1 MSQSYTF
8 VLELNANDAHDFF
21 LKTDSYCNLSLPLP
35 PYFNFSVLLNDLS
48 KAISKKTLSDYFNV
62 TVVKNMADTMDLNH
76 IIYGNK
82 GSNLSWR
89 PLQLI
94 HPLAYLALVNILTQE
109 NNWKKIQNRFKKLSS
124 LSNVSCLS
132 IPIANSTRKNSN
144 KGEQILQWWTGI
156 EQKSIALSLEY
167 DYIFSTDV
175 ADCYSSIYTHSLAW
189 AIDGIKLAKTRNYRE
204 DKDISGKNKKFY
216 LGNKID
222 RCIQQMQ
229 NRQTNGIPQGSV
241 LMDFIAEILFN
252 YLDFL
257 LTLEIKKQNINRDNY
272 TILRFRDDYRIFVK
286 NKAEGEKIIKILS
299 GLLRTFGLKLNENK
313 TFGSNDIIS
322 NSIKQDKI
330 PSLEIIFN
338 EKMGLQK
345 KLLILREHSKKYPN
359 SGSIFRLLKLLR
371 ETADLDEFGI
381 NYEVIISILLDIG
394 INNPKVIPN
403 VCAFISDLL
412 PLTNNSDYIK
422 SLIFDKLSKMSNS
435 GLSQIWLQRI
445 LKDNLQSYSFSEK
458 LCQQVDENTFPSD
471 LWNISWLPNNSKGNR
486 IKEIMDT
493 TPIICWDTFHKL
505 SENISND
512 EVDVMSAYL
521 Y

>member
-1 MSQSYTF
+1 MSQPPKYILDLT
-8 VLELNANDAHDFF
+8 ANQAHDEF
-21 LKTDSYCNLSLPLP
+21 LKNKNYCNLNLP
-35 PYFNFSVLLNDLS
+35 PYFHFEDLLIKLS
-48 KAISKKTLSDYFNV
+48 GFIKKQPLSLFLGE
-62 TVVKNMADTMDLNH
+62 TARSNMADTMDLNH

-82 GSNLSWR
+82 SGNLSWR

-94 HPLAYLALVNILTQE
+94 HPLAYLALVNIITQE

-132 IPIANSTRKNSN
+132 IPIANSTRKKSN

-167 DYIFSTDV
+167 DYIFNTDI

-189 AIDGIKLAKTRNYRE
+189 AIDGIKLAKTRDYRN
-204 DKDISGKNKKFY
+204 DKNK
-216 LGNKID
+216 LGNKVDI
-222 RCIQQMQ
+222 CIQQMQ

-286 NKAEGEKIIKILS
+286 NKSDGEKIIKILS
-299 GLLRTFGLKLNENK
+299 TTLRTFGLKLNESK
-313 TFGSNDIIS
+313 TVGGNDIIT

-359 SGSIFRLLKLLR
+359 AGSIFRLLKHLR
-371 ETADLDEFGI
+371 ETANLNEYFI

-412 PLTNNSDYIK
+412 PLTDNPDYIK
-422 SLIFDKLSKMSNS
+422 GLIFNKLSKMSNS

-445 LKDNLQSYSFSEK
+445 LKDNLQSYRFTEK
-458 LCQQVDENTFPSD
+458 LCQQVGANTSPSD
-471 LWNISWLPNNSKGNR
+471 LWNISWLPNNSEGNR

-493 TPIICWDTFHKL
+493 TPIICWDTFNKL
-505 SENISND
+505 SENISSD
-512 EVDVMSAYL
+512 EVDVMSPYL

>member
-8 VLELNANDAHDFF
+8 VLELNANDAHNFF
-21 LKTDSYCNLSLPLP
+21 LKTDSYCNLSLP
-35 PYFNFSVLLNDLS
+35 PYFNFSELLSELS
-48 KAISKKTLSDYFNV
+48 RSLSKKTLSDYFNV
-62 TVVKNMADTMDLNH
+62 TVVKDMADTMDLNY

-94 HPLAYLALVNILTQE
+94 HPLAYLALVNVLTQE
-109 NNWKKIQNRFKKLSS
+109 NNWKKIKNRFKKLSS

-132 IPIANSTRKNSN
+132 IPIANSERKNSN
-144 KGEQILQWWTGI
+144 QGEQILQWWTGM

-167 DYIFSTDV
+167 DYVFNTDV

-189 AIDGIKLAKTRNYRE
+189 AIDGIKLAKTRDYRN
-204 DKDISGKNKKFY
+204 DKNK

-222 RCIQQMQ
+222 ICIQQMQ

-241 LMDFIAEILFN
+241 LMDFIAEILLN

-257 LTLEIKKQNINRDNY
+257 LTLEIKNQGINRDNY
-272 TILRFRDDYRIFVK
+272 TILRYRDDYRIFVK
-286 NKAEGEKIIKILS
+286 NKYDGEKIIKILS
-299 GLLRTFGLKLNENK
+299 SLLRTFGLKLNENK
-313 TFGSNDIIS
+313 TFGSNDIIT

-359 SGSIFRLLKLLR
+359 SGSIFRLLKYLR
-371 ETADLDEFGI
+371 ETANLNEFGI
-381 NYEVIISILLDIG
+381 NYEVIISILLDIA
-394 INNPKVIPN
+394 INNPKLVPN
-403 VCAFISDLL
+403 ACAFISDFL
-412 PLTNNSDYIK
+412 PLVDNPEYMK
-422 SLIFDKLSKMSNS
+422 GLIFNKLSKMPNS

-445 LKDNLQSYSFSEK
+445 LKDNWQSYGFNEK
-458 LCQQVDENTFPSD
+458 LCHQVDKDKFPSE
-471 LWNISWLPNNSKGNR
+471 LWNISWLPNNSKGNK
-486 IKEIMDT
+486 IKQIMSS
-493 TPIICWDTFHKL
+493 TPIIYWDIFNNL
-505 SENISND
+505 SEIVSSD
-512 EVDVMSAYL
+512 EVNIMSIYM

>member
-8 VLELNANDAHDFF
+8 VLELNANDAHNFF
-21 LKTDSYCNLSLPLP
+21 LKTDSYCNLSLP
-35 PYFNFSVLLNDLS
+35 PYFNFSELLSELS
-48 KAISKKTLSDYFNV
+48 RSLSKKTLSDYFNV
-62 TVVKNMADTMDLNH
+62 TVVKDMADTMDLNY

-94 HPLAYLALVNILTQE
+94 HPLAYLALVNVLTQE
-109 NNWKKIQNRFKKLSS
+109 NNWKKIKNRFKKLSS

-132 IPIANSTRKNSN
+132 IPIANSERKNSN
-144 KGEQILQWWTGI
+144 QGEQILQWWTGM

-167 DYIFSTDV
+167 DYVFNTDV

-189 AIDGIKLAKTRNYRE
+189 AIDGIKLAKTRDYRN
-204 DKDISGKNKKFY
+204 DKNK

-222 RCIQQMQ
+222 ICIQQMQ

-241 LMDFIAEILFN
+241 LMDFIAEILLN

-257 LTLEIKKQNINRDNY
+257 LTLEIKNQGINRDNY
-272 TILRFRDDYRIFVK
+272 TILRYRDDYRIFVK
-286 NKAEGEKIIKILS
+286 NKYDGEKIIKILS
-299 GLLRTFGLKLNENK
+299 SLLRTFGLKLNENK
-313 TFGSNDIIS
+313 TFGSNDIIT

-359 SGSIFRLLKLLR
+359 SGSIFRLLKYLR
-371 ETADLDEFGI
+371 ETANLNEFGI
-381 NYEVIISILLDIG
+381 NYEVIISILLDIA
-394 INNPKVIPN
+394 INNPKLVPN
-403 VCAFISDLL
+403 ACAFISDFL
-412 PLTNNSDYIK
+412 PLVDNPEYMK
-422 SLIFDKLSKMSNS
+422 GLIFNKLSKMPNS

-445 LKDNLQSYSFSEK
+445 LKDNWQSYGFNEK
-458 LCQQVDENTFPSD
+458 LCHQVDKDKFPSD
-471 LWNISWLPNNSKGNR
+471 LWNISWLPNNSKGNK
-486 IKEIMDT
+486 IKQIMSS
-493 TPIICWDTFHKL
+493 TPIIYWDTFNNL
-505 SENISND
+505 SEIVSSD
-512 EVDVMSAYL
+512 EVNIMSIYM

>member
-1 MSQSYTF
+1 MSKSYTL
-8 VLELNANDAHDFF
+8 VLELDANDAHDFF
-21 LKTDSYCNLSLPLP
+21 LKTDSYCNLSLP
-35 PYFNFSVLLNDLS
+35 PYFNFSELLNKLS
-48 KAISKKTLSDYFNV
+48 KVIKKQPLSLFLGEPARSD
-62 TVVKNMADTMDLNH
+62 MADTMDLNH

-94 HPLAYLALVNILTQE
+94 HPLAYLALVNVLTQE

-167 DYIFSTDV
+167 DYMFSTDV

-216 LGNKID
+216 LGSKID

-272 TILRFRDDYRIFVK
+272 AILRYRDDYRIFVK
-286 NKAEGEKIIKILS
+286 NKADGEKIIKILS

-345 KLLILREHSKKYPN
+345 KLLVLREHSKKYPN
-359 SGSIFRLLKLLR
+359 AGSIFRLLKHLR
-371 ETADLDEFGI
+371 ETADLEEFAI
-381 NYEVIISILLDIG
+381 NYEVAISILLDIG
-394 INNPKVIPN
+394 IHNPKLVSN
-403 VCAFISDLL
+403 ACAFISDLL
-412 PLTNNSDYIK
+412 PLVDNAEHIK
-422 SLIFDKLSKMSNS
+422 GLIFNKLSKIPNS

-445 LKDNLQSYSFSEK
+445 LKDNLQSYVFNEK
-458 LCQQVDENTFPSD
+458 LCHQVDKNKFPSD
-471 LWNISWLPNNSKGNR
+471 LWNISWLPNGNKGDK
-486 IKEIMDT
+486 IKQIMGS
-493 TPIICWDTFHKL
+493 TPIICWETFNKL
-505 SENISND
+505 SEIVSSD
-512 EVDVMSAYL
+512 EVNIMTISL
-521 Y
+521 

>member
-21 LKTDSYCNLSLPLP
+21 LKTDSYCNLSLP

-82 GSNLSWR
+82 SGNLSWR

-132 IPIANSTRKNSN
+132 IPIADSTRKNSN

-167 DYIFSTDV
+167 DYMFSTDV

-189 AIDGIKLAKTRNYRE
+189 AIDGIKLAKTRDYRN
-204 DKDISGKNKKFY
+204 DKTK
-216 LGNKID
+216 LGNKVDI
-222 RCIQQMQ
+222 CIQQMQ

-286 NKAEGEKIIKILS
+286 NKSDGEKITKTLS
-299 GLLRTFGLKLNENK
+299 AVLRTFGLKLNESK
-313 TFGSNDIIS
+313 TLGSNDIIT
-322 NSIKQDKI
+322 NSIKQDKV

-338 EKMGLQK
+338 DKIVKMGLQK
-345 KLLILREHSKKYPN
+345 KLLILREHSKKHPN

-458 LCQQVDENTFPSD
+458 LCRQVDENTFPSD

-505 SENISND
+505 SENVSND

>member
-1 MSQSYTF
+1 MSQSYTS
-8 VLELNANDAHDFF
+8 VLELNANNAHDFF
-21 LKTDSYCNLSLPLP
+21 LRTDSYCNLSLP
-35 PYFNFSVLLNDLS
+35 PYFNFSELLNKLS
-48 KAISKKTLSDYFNV
+48 HSLSKKTLSDYFNK
-62 TVVKNMADTMDLNH
+62 TVVKDMADTLNLNH

-94 HPLAYLALVNILTQE
+94 HPLAYVALVNILTQE
-109 NNWKKIQNRFKKLSS
+109 DNWKRIKNRFRRLSF

-132 IPIANSTRKNSN
+132 IPIAIPKRKNSN

-167 DYIFSTDV
+167 DYVFNTDV

-189 AIDGIKLAKTRNYRE
+189 AIDGIKLAKTRDYRN
-204 DKDISGKNKKFY
+204 DKNK

-222 RCIQQMQ
+222 ICIQQMQ

-257 LTLEIKKQNINRDNY
+257 LTTEIKNQAINCNDY
-272 TILRFRDDYRIFVK
+272 TILRYRDDYRIFVK
-286 NKAEGEKIIKILS
+286 NKYDGEKIIKILS
-299 GLLRTFGLKLNENK
+299 TVLRVFGLKLNESK
-313 TFGSNDIIS
+313 TFGSNDIIT
-322 NSIKQDKI
+322 NSIKHDKI

-381 NYEVIISILLDIG
+381 NYEVIVSILLDIG

-412 PLTNNSDYIK
+412 PLTNNPNDIK
-422 SLIFDKLSKMSNS
+422 KLIFNKLSKISNS

-445 LKDNLQSYSFSEK
+445 LKDSLQHYRFTEK
-458 LCQQVDENTFPSD
+458 LCQQVDTNTFPSD
-471 LWNISWLPNNSKGNR
+471 LWNISWLPNNSKGNH
-486 IKEIMDT
+486 IKEIMET
-493 TPIICWDTFHKL
+493 TSIICWDTFDKL
-505 SENISND
+505 SENISSN

>member
-8 VLELNANDAHDFF
+8 VLELNANDAHNFF
-21 LKTDSYCNLSLPLP
+21 LKTDSYCNLSLP
-35 PYFNFSVLLNDLS
+35 PYFNFSELLSELS
-48 KAISKKTLSDYFNV
+48 RSLSKKTLSDYFNV
-62 TVVKNMADTMDLNH
+62 TVVKDMADTMDLNY

-94 HPLAYLALVNILTQE
+94 HPLAYLALVNVLTQE
-109 NNWKKIQNRFKKLSS
+109 NNWKKIKNRFKKLSS

-132 IPIANSTRKNSN
+132 IPIANSERKNSN
-144 KGEQILQWWTGI
+144 QGEQILQWWTGM

-167 DYIFSTDV
+167 DYVFNTDV

-189 AIDGIKLAKTRNYRE
+189 AIDGIKLAKTRDYRN
-204 DKDISGKNKKFY
+204 DKNK

-222 RCIQQMQ
+222 ICIQQMQ

-241 LMDFIAEILFN
+241 LMDFIAEILLN

-257 LTLEIKKQNINRDNY
+257 LTLEIKNQGINRDNY
-272 TILRFRDDYRIFVK
+272 TILRYRDDYRIFVK
-286 NKAEGEKIIKILS
+286 NKYDGEKIIKILS
-299 GLLRTFGLKLNENK
+299 SLLRTFGLKLNENK
-313 TFGSNDIIS
+313 TFGSNDIIT

-359 SGSIFRLLKLLR
+359 SGSIFRLLKYLR
-371 ETADLDEFGI
+371 ETANLNEFGI
-381 NYEVIISILLDIG
+381 NYEVIISILLDIA
-394 INNPKVIPN
+394 INNPKLVPN
-403 VCAFISDLL
+403 ACAFISDFL
-412 PLTNNSDYIK
+412 PLVDNPEYIK
-422 SLIFDKLSKMSNS
+422 GLIFNKLSKMPNS

-445 LKDNLQSYSFSEK
+445 LKDNWQSYGFNEK
-458 LCQQVDENTFPSD
+458 LCHQVDKDKFPSD
-471 LWNISWLPNNSKGNR
+471 LWNISWLPNNSKGNK
-486 IKEIMDT
+486 IKQIMSS
-493 TPIICWDTFHKL
+493 TPIIYWDTFNNL
-505 SENISND
+505 SEIVSSD
-512 EVDVMSAYL
+512 EVNIMSIYM

>member
-8 VLELNANDAHDFF
+8 VLELNANDAHNFF
-21 LKTDSYCNLSLPLP
+21 LKTDSYCNLSLP
-35 PYFNFSVLLNDLS
+35 PYFNFSELLSELS
-48 KAISKKTLSDYFNV
+48 RSLSKKTLSDYFNV
-62 TVVKNMADTMDLNH
+62 TVVKDMADTMDLNY

-94 HPLAYLALVNILTQE
+94 HPLAYLALVNVLTQE
-109 NNWKKIQNRFKKLSS
+109 NNWKKIKNRFKKLSS

-132 IPIANSTRKNSN
+132 IPIANSERKNSN
-144 KGEQILQWWTGI
+144 QGEQILQWWTGM

-167 DYIFSTDV
+167 DYVFNTDV

-189 AIDGIKLAKTRNYRE
+189 AIDGIKLAKTRDYRN
-204 DKDISGKNKKFY
+204 DKNK

-222 RCIQQMQ
+222 ICIQQMQ

-241 LMDFIAEILFN
+241 LMDFIAEILLN

-257 LTLEIKKQNINRDNY
+257 LTLEIKNQGINRDNY
-272 TILRFRDDYRIFVK
+272 TILRYRDDYRIFVK
-286 NKAEGEKIIKILS
+286 NKYDGEKIIKILS
-299 GLLRTFGLKLNENK
+299 SLLRTFGLKLNENK
-313 TFGSNDIIS
+313 TFVSNDIIT

-359 SGSIFRLLKLLR
+359 SGSIFRLLKYLR
-371 ETADLDEFGI
+371 ETANLNKFGI
-381 NYEVIISILLDIG
+381 NYEVIISILLDIA
-394 INNPKVIPN
+394 INNPKLVPN
-403 VCAFISDLL
+403 ACAFISDFL
-412 PLTNNSDYIK
+412 PLVDNPEYIK
-422 SLIFDKLSKMSNS
+422 GLIFNKLSKMPNS

-445 LKDNLQSYSFSEK
+445 LKDNWQSYGFNEK
-458 LCQQVDENTFPSD
+458 LCHQVDKDKFPSD
-471 LWNISWLPNNSKGNR
+471 LWNISWLPNNSKGNK
-486 IKEIMDT
+486 IKQIMSS
-493 TPIICWDTFHKL
+493 TPIIYWDTFNNL
-505 SENISND
+505 SEIVSSD
-512 EVDVMSAYL
+512 EVNIMSIYM